1 MKNRCS
7 AALIALSSLPI
18 TVHSQDNAA
27 DTDSEYVVTSSRQSE
42 LARESIHPVTVI
54 TAQEIRDS
62 GAGSII
68 DLLRTFGGV
77 EVSTNGG
84 LGQSSDVFIRGAN
97 SDHTVV
103 LVDGVRIGSATL
115 GTAPLESIP
124 LDLIDRIEILPGP
137 SSS

>member
-1 MKNRCS
+1 MKICLYP
-7 AALIALSSLPI
+7 ALIALSSLPI
-18 TVHSQDNAA
+18 AARSQESSTASD
-27 DTDSEYVVTSSRQSE
+27 DEYVVTSSRQSE

-62 GAGSII
+62 GAGSVV
-68 DLLRTFGGV
+68 DLLRTLGGV
-77 EVSTNGG
+77 EVSSNGG
-84 LGQSSDVFIRGAN
+84 LGQASDVFIRGAN

-124 LDLIDRIEILPGP
+124 LDLIDRIEILP
-137 SSS
+137 